1 MHKERIVL
9 EKVNKGGIGLS
20 LSISNI
26 TKDFRDIRA
35 VDQLS
40 IDIEAG
46 SMFGFLGPNGAGKT
60 TTLRMILDIF
70 KPDSGSVT
78 WKGKPFSK
86 HPQGTFGYLPEERG
100 LYPKMRVKEHLIF
113 LGRLNGLSKYDAT
126 RKTDEMIQRFKLE
139 EYAHKRVEELSK
151 GNQQKVQTVSTL
163 LHEPEILF
171 LDEPFGGLDP
181 VNTDL
186 LKQMLLEGN
195 KKGQT
200 IVFSSHRMEQIEEL
214 CQDICIIDHG
224 KLILNGNLREI
235 KRTMGRQ
242 YLRISVEGNE
252 TFWQAIPELELV
264 SRTTDYLE
272 FKLTNKIDTNQ
283 ILLAASQVGKVIHFE
298 LVEPTLNQ
306 IFVSKVG
313 EAS

>member
-1 MHKERIVL
+1 M
-9 EKVNKGGIGLS
+9 S

-26 TKDFRDIRA
+26 TKNFRDVKA

-78 WKGKPFSK
+78 WKGKPISK

-113 LGRLNGLSKYDAT
+113 LGRLNGLSRYDAAK
-126 RKTDEMIQRFKLE
+126 KTDEMIQRFKLE
-139 EYAHKRVEELSK
+139 EYAHKRIEELSK

-195 KKGQT
+195 EKGQT
-200 IVFSSHRMEQIEEL
+200 IVFSSHRMEQVEKL
-214 CQDICIIDHG
+214 CQDICILDHG
-224 KLILNGNLREI
+224 KLILSGNLREI
-235 KRTMGRQ
+235 KKSMGRQ

-252 TFWQAIPELELV
+252 NFWQAIPGLELV

-272 FKLTNKIDTNQ
+272 FKLTNNIDTNE
-283 ILLAASQVGKVIHFE
+283 ILQTASQAGQVIHFE

-313 EAS
+313 EVS

>member
-1 MHKERIVL
+1 M
-9 EKVNKGGIGLS
+9 S
-20 LSISNI
+20 LSFPALPR
-26 TKDFRDIRA
+26 TFA
-35 VDQLS
+35 TLGQDQLS
-40 IDIEAG
+40 INIKVG

-60 TTLRMILDIF
+60 TTLRMILDII
-70 KPDSGSVT
+70 KPDSGKIT
-78 WKGKPFSK
+78 WKGKPFGR

-100 LYPKMRVKEHLIF
+100 LYPKMKVKEHLIF
-113 LGRLNGLSKYDAT
+113 LGRLNGMTKSDAI
-126 RKTDEMIQRFKLE
+126 RKTDEMITRFKLE
-139 EYAHKRVEELSK
+139 EHAHKRVEELSK

-200 IVFSSHRMEQIEEL
+200 IVFSSHRMEQVEEL
-214 CQDICIIDHG
+214 CQNICILDHG
-224 KLILNGNLREI
+224 KLVLEGNLRQI
-235 KRTMGRQ
+235 KRSMGRQ
-242 YLRISVEGNE
+242 YLRILVDGNLE
-252 TFWQAIPELELV
+252 FWQKIPELELV
-264 SRTTDYLE
+264 NRTTNYLE
-272 FKLTNKIDTNQ
+272 FKLTDKIDTNQ
-283 ILLAASQVGKVIHFE
+283 ILVAAGKAGQVIHFE

-313 EAS
+313 EIS